1 MPVNRIRSVL
11 VHVDGAAGNVSRL
24 AVACAIA
31 QRHGS
36 ALAALFAAAPP
47 LLDVPYAH
55 VGGAIAPDG
64 LRELFGQRLRNA
76 RRMALRACAQRALE
90 GTWQELSAVATPAVG
105 FAQQALYADLLVLGQ
120 HDASNPSAQ
129 HVPSDFAHS
138 VLLRSG
144 RPALI
149 VPSAGA
155 HDTVGRDAVVAWK
168 ATRESA
174 RALSAALP
182 LLREAARVHVFVW
195 GEDGVS
201 HAGRMPDVE
210 HFLRLHEIEPVMHC
224 ETRVPRELGETL
236 LSCTAELGA
245 GLLVMGCYGHSRARE
260 FVLGGVSRTVLGSM
274 TLPVLMCH

>member
-1 MPVNRIRSVL
+1 MPVNRIPAVL
-11 VHVDGAAGNVSRL
+11 VHVDGAASNVSRL
-24 AVACAIA
+24 AVACDVA

-55 VGGAIAPDG
+55 VGGAIALDG
-64 LRELFGQRLRNA
+64 LQELFGQRLGSA

-90 GTWQELSAVATPAVG
+90 GTWQELSGVTPAIG

-120 HDASNPSAQ
+120 HDASDASAQ
-129 HVPSDFAHS
+129 HVPADFAHS

-144 RPALI
+144 KPALI
-149 VPSAGA
+149 VPSAGV
-155 HDTVGRDAVVAWK
+155 HEGIGRNAVVAWK

-182 LLREAARVHVFVW
+182 LLREAAQVHVFIW
-195 GEDGVS
+195 GEDGAVR
-201 HAGRMPDVE
+201 AGRTPDVVR
-210 HFLRLHEIEPVMHC
+210 FLRLHEIDPVLHH

-236 LSCTAELGA
+236 LSRAAELGA
-245 GLLVMGCYGHSRARE
+245 DLLVMGCYGHSRARE
-260 FVLGGVSRTVLGSM
+260 FVLGGVSRTVLASM